1 MEAKAKAEKQKLRT
15 TKTEVYVAT
24 AQKNLIEE
32 RMKILKILWENGIKV
47 YSFKR
52 MHGNKK

>member
-47 YSFKR
+47 YSL
-52 MHGNKK
+52 